1 MTRSRASSGGIDG
14 GTTDGE
20 GISGEGTGG
29 GGEVEDEV
37 FWDAGFRQN
46 ARHMVMDCL
55 EVVVQQCSVN
65 MVLKGMRKVPYAVS
79 VGGTWLSFL
88 AVGAQGRGR
97 YVYVCMQRWK
107 EERVRWGSLK

>member
-1 MTRSRASSGGIDG
+1 
-14 GTTDGE
+14 
-20 GISGEGTGG
+20 
-29 GGEVEDEV
+29 
-37 FWDAGFRQN
+37 
-46 ARHMVMDCL
+46 MVMDCL

-97 YVYVCMQRWK
+97 YVCRDGRKK
-107 EERVRWGSLK
+107 ESDGVRLNRRSPAGSYPSHVVLERSPDMVPDA

>member
-1 MTRSRASSGGIDG
+1 VHEQAEQRPLMTRSRASSGGIDG

-65 MVLKGMRKVPYAVS
+65 MVFSEYGIE
-79 VGGTWLSFL
+79 GH
-88 AVGAQGRGR
+88 AQGS
-97 YVYVCMQRWK
+97 VC
-107 EERVRWGSLK
+107 S